1 MIDAFGVEISKS
13 GVGAGRYMRAIDMPK
28 KIRTRQ
34 LERLRAGKPQVA
46 PIQDQLFN
54 AVRDNPQKI
63 NFDSVIPKTKGTAI
77 QTGRKGRTAQLH
89 NVGENNIRSYAA
101 VTVPSPRKNIN
112 HILIP
117 DKSKTKGIHGF
128 LLEHEKTHAQL
139 NTKRLA
145 QAQFRTSRQRLG
157 EEARADA
164 TAALKTGRKRIPSSY
179 VLANN
184 RRYNEVYTKITGQKP
199 KYGVSGRELRELN
212 PPHPYF
218 EGSKNETRR
227 HARKLARALNGSEN
241 KVEAGRR
248 MQEAFTRRAPKTSAV
263 TSNRSAERGLPHRYN
278 RKPNLP

>member
-13 GVGAGRYMRAIDMPK
+13 SVGAGRYMRAIDMPK

-46 PIQDQLFN
+46 PIQDQMFN

-63 NFDSVIPKTKGTAI
+63 NFESVVPKTKGTTI
-77 QTGRKGRTAQLH
+77 PTGRKKRTAQLH
-89 NVGENNIRSYAA
+89 NIGANNVGSYAG
-101 VTVPSPRKNIN
+101 VTVPSPRANTN
-112 HILIP
+112 HILVP
-117 DKSKTKGIHGF
+117 DTTKTKGIHSF

-139 NTKRLA
+139 KPKRLA

-164 TAALKTGRKRIPSSY
+164 TATLKTGRRTIPSAY
-179 VLANN
+179 ALAGNKN
-184 RRYNEVYTKITGQKP
+184 YEKVYTQIVGRKP
-199 KYGVSGRELRELN
+199 EYRLSGRELRELD
-212 PPHPYF
+212 PPHRYF
-218 EGSKNETRR
+218 AGSKNETRR
-227 HARKLARALNGSEN
+227 HARKLARALSSPES
-241 KVEAGRR
+241 KVETGWRIR
-248 MQEAFTRRAPKTSAV
+248 EAFTRRAPNTSAV

>member
-54 AVRDNPQKI
+54 AVRDNPRKI
-63 NFDSVIPKTKGTAI
+63 DFDSVIPKTKGTAI

-89 NVGENNIRSYAA
+89 NIGENNIGSYAG
-101 VTVPSPRKNIN
+101 VTVPNPRKNTN

-139 NTKRLA
+139 NPKRLA
-145 QAQFRTSRQRLG
+145 QGQFRTSRQRLG

-164 TAALKTGRKRIPSSY
+164 TATLKTGRRTVPSAY

-184 RRYNEVYTKITGQKP
+184 RRYNEVYTKIVGRKP
-199 KYGVSGRELRELN
+199 EYRITGRELRELD

-227 HARKLARALNGSEN
+227 RARKKAQVLSGSEN
-241 KVEAGRR
+241 KVQNGRR
-248 MQEAFTRRAPKTSAV
+248 IQEAFTRRAPNTSAV